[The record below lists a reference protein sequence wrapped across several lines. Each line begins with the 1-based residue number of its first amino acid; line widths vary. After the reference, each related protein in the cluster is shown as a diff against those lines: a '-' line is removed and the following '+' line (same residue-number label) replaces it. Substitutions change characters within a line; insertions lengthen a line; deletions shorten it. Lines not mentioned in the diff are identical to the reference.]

1 MAQNKTLPEEQ
12 STINRFN
19 RPIPGHSLTDTPKGK
34 AYEQPSMFSDP
45 DDAVDFI
52 VDKLNRPAN
61 EARFQKLM
69 FAGMSVEE
77 IVNTIAL
84 GGFTGGVIT
93 PDIAEIIKP
102 PIAMVLV
109 NMALEAD
116 IPVKFFSGD
125 TSIDEASG
133 MDDETTMRMM
143 ADRNPDQLKM
153 MLQEIGAEQEHRKG
167 SKARVIEGEESQG
180 GFMNMPQQEQV
191 REDA

>member
-1 MAQNKTLPEEQ
+1 MAQNKTLTEEQ
-12 STINRFN
+12 TVSRFN
-19 RPIPGHSLTDTPKGK
+19 RPVPGHSLTDTPKSK
-34 AYEQPSMFSDP
+34 PYENPSMFSDP

-52 VDKLNRPAN
+52 VDKLNRPEN
-61 EARFQKLM
+61 SARFQKLM

-77 IVNTIAL
+77 ITNTIAL

-102 PIAMVLV
+102 PIAMVLI

-116 IPVKFFSGD
+116 IPVKIFAGD

-143 ADRNPDQLKM
+143 ADRNPEQLKM
-153 MLQEIGAEQEHRKG
+153 MLQEIAAEQEHRKG
-167 SKARVIEGEESQG
+167 NNAKVVEGQESQG

-191 REDA
+191 REEI

>member
-1 MAQNKTLPEEQ
+1 MAQNKTLTEEQ
-12 STINRFN
+12 TVSRFN
-19 RPIPGHSLTDTPKGK
+19 RPVPGHSLTDTPKSK
-34 AYEQPSMFSDP
+34 PYENPSMFSDP

-52 VDKLNRPAN
+52 VDKLNRPEN
-61 EARFQKLM
+61 SARFQKLM

-77 IVNTIAL
+77 ITNTIAL

-102 PIAMVLV
+102 PIAMVLI

-116 IPVKFFSGD
+116 IPVKIFAGD

-143 ADRNPDQLKM
+143 ADRNPEQLKM
-153 MLQEIGAEQEHRKG
+153 MLQEIAAEQEHRKG
-167 SKARVIEGEESQG
+167 NNAKVVEGQESQG

-191 REDA
+191 REDI

>member
-1 MAQNKTLPEEQ
+1 MAQNKTLTEEQ
-12 STINRFN
+12 TVSRFN
-19 RPIPGHSLTDTPKGK
+19 RPVPGHSLTDTPKSK
-34 AYEQPSMFSDP
+34 PYENPSMFSDP

-52 VDKLNRPAN
+52 VDKLNRPEN
-61 EARFQKLM
+61 SARFQKLM

-77 IVNTIAL
+77 ITNTIAL

-102 PIAMVLV
+102 PIAMVLI

-116 IPVKFFSGD
+116 IPVKIFAGD

-143 ADRNPDQLKM
+143 ADRNPEQLKM
-153 MLQEIGAEQEHRKG
+153 MLQEIAAEQEHRKG
-167 SKARVIEGEESQG
+167 NNAKVVEGQESQG

-191 REDA
+191 REDV